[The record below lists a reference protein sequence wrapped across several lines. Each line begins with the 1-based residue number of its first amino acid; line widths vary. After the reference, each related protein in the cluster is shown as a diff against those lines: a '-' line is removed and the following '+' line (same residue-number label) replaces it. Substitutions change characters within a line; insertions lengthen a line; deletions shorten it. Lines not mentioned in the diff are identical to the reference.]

1 MEEQLTTKKIELS
14 DRVYKLVI
22 AVVILIAAFYLGNL
36 VYNFQTLPQN
46 YPQEIT
52 ISGQGKVYAK
62 PDVALISLGLK
73 TEGQEIQKITQENTT
88 VMNKI
93 IKEVKDLGVEEKD
106 IQTTLYSITPQY
118 NWTERGGSV
127 FTGYAVEQNIQV
139 KIRNFDKIG
148 DILSVGANNK
158 ANNVGGLQFSVDNT
172 DAVQAEARQKAIDE
186 AKTKAQTLASQA
198 GLRIAKLL
206 NISEGYVA
214 APQPLY
220 EKAMGGATP
229 SSMDSVR
236 ADVQPGQL
244 EFNSTITLTY
254 RLK

>member
-1 MEEQLTTKKIELS
+1 MELS
-14 DRVYKLVI
+14 DKVYKLVI
-22 AVVILIAAFYLGNL
+22 VTIVLVAVFYLGNL
-36 VYNFQTLPQN
+36 IYKFQTLPQN
-46 YPQEIT
+46 YPQEIV

-73 TEGQEIQKITQENTT
+73 TEGQEIQKITIENTT

-93 IKEVKDLGVEEKD
+93 IKEVKGLGVEEKD
-106 IQTTLYSITPQY
+106 IQTTLYNITPQY
-118 NWTERGGSV
+118 NWTEREGNV
-127 FTGYAVEQNIQV
+127 FTGYAIEQNIQV
-139 KIRNFDKIG
+139 KIRNFEKIG

-198 GLRIAKLL
+198 GLKIAKLL
-206 NISEGYVA
+206 NISEGYA
-214 APQPLY
+214 ATPQPLY
-220 EKAMGGATP
+220 EKAMGGANMA
-229 SSMDSVR
+229 SVDSVR

-254 RLK
+254 RLR